1 MSLSLSYS
9 QVLHSLFH
17 CINVPKPLYS
27 QSSEKIKITAIFIF
41 LNKIQETIK
50 NADESEICDV
60 TTSTF

>member
-9 QVLHSLFH
+9 QVLHSLIH

-27 QSSEKIKITAIFIF
+27 QSSEKIKNTAF
-41 LNKIQETIK
+41 KIQETIK